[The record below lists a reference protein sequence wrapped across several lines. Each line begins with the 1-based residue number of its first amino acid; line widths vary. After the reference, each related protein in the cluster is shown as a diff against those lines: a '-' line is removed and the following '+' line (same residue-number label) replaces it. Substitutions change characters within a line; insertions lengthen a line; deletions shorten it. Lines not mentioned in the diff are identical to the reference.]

1 MKMLHPIDR
10 PTTALLAAALFV
22 VGCAGDSGTTDDT
35 AGATPSDTAPA
46 MAESASPDAGA
57 PVPGAGALVN
67 PNEADAA
74 ALAAVPGLDSAA
86 VAIILERRPFETM
99 IPLHEALSAR
109 MDSAA
114 LEAVYAHMFIPLD
127 LNTASEEEILLIPGV
142 GSRMAHEFDEYRP
155 YEAIERFRRE
165 IGKYVD
171 DEEVARLE
179 QYVVIR

>member
-1 MKMLHPIDR
+1 MRMLHSIDR
-10 PTTALLAAALFV
+10 PTTALMAAALFIG
-22 VGCAGDSGTTDDT
+22 GCGGDSG
-35 AGATPSDTAPA
+35 ATEDAASAASDTPAAMVESAAPA
-46 MAESASPDAGA
+46 AEAAAQGT
-57 PVPGAGALVN
+57 GALVN

-74 ALAAVPGLDSAA
+74 AIAAVPGLDSAA
-86 VAIILERRPFETM
+86 VAIILEGRPFETM

-127 LNTASEEEILLIPGV
+127 LNAASEEEILLIPGV
-142 GSRMAHEFDEYRP
+142 GSRMAYEFDEYRP

-171 DEEVARLE
+171 DEEIARLE

>member
-1 MKMLHPIDR
+1 MKRRSWIDR
-10 PTTALLAAALFV
+10 PTAVLLAAVLFIA
-22 VGCAGDSGTTDDT
+22 GCAGDSETTDDT
-35 AGATPSDTAPA
+35 PPAVTDDTAPA
-46 MAESASPDAGA
+46 MMEGSEAAAPGSAT
-57 PVPGAGALVN
+57 LVN

-74 ALAAVPGLDSAA
+74 TLAAVPGLDSTA
-86 VAIILERRPFETM
+86 VAIILAGRPFETM

-127 LNTASEEEILLIPGV
+127 LNTASEAEILLIPGV
-142 GSRMAHEFDEYRP
+142 GSRMAYEFQEYRP

-171 DEEVARLE
+171 EEEVVRLE